1 MQRKPIL
8 EGEPTRE
15 DQYSFQLSLPEGH
28 GGQGVSVQVGLGYLV
43 PVKGC
48 HKLFQRIGHEQQ
60 GTEIHQS
67 TGS

>member
-15 DQYSFQLSLPEGH
+15 DQYSFQQGPTEGH
-28 GGQGVSVQVGLGYLV
+28 GGQGVSVQVGLGHMI

-48 HKLFQRIGHEQQ
+48 HKLFQR
-60 GTEIHQS
+60 
-67 TGS
+67 